1 MYIAEYGTTEAW
13 STGMSQW
20 TATEPE
26 FSTGQFLTTPMTTT
40 AAETTETKDTWYPG
54 KVADGFINFLKWF
67 GIALGA
73 LAGLSILGS
82 IIGYIYEVYDSKKR
96 INPQSNLD
104 FIEVEE
110 NTTPRNSQTSSD
122 KPPLYDD
129 LSVDITLPT
138 YDDCNNTP
146 F

>member
-1 MYIAEYGTTEAW
+1 MYVAEYGTTEAW
-13 STGMSQW
+13 STGMSLW
-20 TATEPE
+20 TTAEPE

-40 AAETTETKDTWYPG
+40 AAETAETKDTWYPG
-54 KVADGFINFLKWF
+54 KVINFLKWF

-73 LAGLSILGS
+73 LAGFSILGS

-96 INPQSNLD
+96 INSQSNPD
-104 FIEVEE
+104 FIDVEE
-110 NTTPRNSQTSSD
+110 NSSPRNIQTSSD